1 MQNQPQD
8 TTSQVRQAL
17 ETVLAQVHACIA
29 TRVPTQDT
37 ELLFLLLQRLFTT
50 METLYQD
57 LLPDPISS
65 KEQMTPST
73 ASMEHSHYHVWLHIQ
88 EIERLLDTIEPLCR
102 LLSNTLFS
110 MLDTLDQTC
119 SVTASQPAQPKPLN
133 EEEHESAPMPE
144 WQAAS
149 NLLAAYVHTWSKHPR
164 ISFARQFTDQEAA
177 THGQIDRSFMLL
189 LENATTIFRTI
200 LPDACTIASGDDEA
214 IALFLFNLGQQIDH
228 VFFHTSILFEP
239 LHSLLKASTPGTDI
253 Y

>member
-17 ETVLAQVHACIA
+17 EAVLRQVDACVA

-37 ELLFLLLQRLFTT
+37 EQLFLLLQRFFTT

-57 LLPDPISS
+57 LLPTPTSS
-65 KEQMTPST
+65 TIQMTPST

-110 MLDTLDQTC
+110 VLDTLDQTC
-119 SVTASQPAQPKPLN
+119 SVTTSQPAQQKPLN
-133 EEEHESAPMPE
+133 EEGQESTPMPE
-144 WQAAS
+144 WQIAS
-149 NLLAAYVHTWSKHPR
+149 NLLAAYVHRWSDQQH
-164 ISFARQFTDQEAA
+164 ISFAQQFADQEAA
-177 THGQIDRSFMLL
+177 THGQIDRAFMLL
-189 LENATTIFRTI
+189 LEDATTIFRTI

-228 VFFHTSILFEP
+228 AFFHTSILFEP
-239 LHSLLKASTPGTDI
+239 LHSLLKAYAPGTDI